1 MKISASSPN
10 PLLPKRT
17 PLSRSNTPEPVDSYQ
32 PSREPLGQMATPLGT
47 AVLAGTALAPPVIG
61 AALDV
66 AMGTPLLA
74 ALVGVGVAGLAL
86 TPVSSAL
93 LELDNR
99 RCEQPG
105 QKGLFFRPYY
115 HPSETV
121 VKLW

>member
-1 MKISASSPN
+1 MKISAYSQN
-10 PLLPKRT
+10 PQQLLRT
-17 PLSRSNTPEPVDSYQ
+17 SLSGSNSATPVDSYQ

-47 AVLAGTALAPPVIG
+47 AMLTGTALAPPLLG

-66 AMGTPLLA
+66 ALGTPMLA

-86 TPVSSAL
+86 APVASTL
-93 LELDNR
+93 LAVDNCR
-99 RCEQPG
+99 TQQQG
-105 QKGLFFRPYY
+105 HKGLFFRPYY